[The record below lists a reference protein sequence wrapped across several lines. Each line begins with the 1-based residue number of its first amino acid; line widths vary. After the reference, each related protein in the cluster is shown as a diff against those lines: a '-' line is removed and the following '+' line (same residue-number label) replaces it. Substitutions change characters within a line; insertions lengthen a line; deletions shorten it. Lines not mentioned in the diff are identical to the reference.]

1 MLALRSHLGITLHAQ
16 DADSQ
21 LLRWGRAGQQLK
33 HFPLL
38 FAKVSES
45 FEAVKQSLFPYLFW
59 LGRFYPCIS
68 ISEEWKEKFCLVTA
82 FLVKEA
88 MGGIGKIKCWS
99 SISKNEEMNMNGVK
113 GGKFR

>member
-1 MLALRSHLGITLHAQ
+1 MLILYSHLGITLHAQ

-38 FAKVSES
+38 FAKVSQS
-45 FEAVKQSLFPYLFW
+45 FKAMKESLFPNLFW
-59 LGRFYPCIS
+59 LGRFYPWIS
-68 ISEEWKEKFCLVTA
+68 TNGEWKEKICLITA

-88 MGGIGKIKCWS
+88 ICGIGKVTVLELNLQK
-99 SISKNEEMNMNGVK
+99 
-113 GGKFR
+113 

>member
-1 MLALRSHLGITLHAQ
+1 MLHAQ

-33 HFPLL
+33 RFPLL

-45 FEAVKQSLFPYLFW
+45 FKAMKQSLFPNLFW

-68 ISEEWKEKFCLVTA
+68 INGEWKGKFCLITA
-82 FLVKEA
+82 FLVEEA
-88 MGGIGKIKCWS
+88 M
-99 SISKNEEMNMNGVK
+99 
-113 GGKFR
+113 